1 MNSMTQHQ
9 ALQQLIAG
17 DYQQAVW
24 LYQQMIEA
32 EPAVKTSYWY
42 LGLALLLQGEEAEA
56 QATWMLAMVEGE
68 AEQVEQWTTE
78 LVEILHTE
86 AVRQEARQD
95 WAIGWAIRQYIRELH
110 PEDLDNL
117 LHLVNL
123 GIELHSLTPEALSEL
138 ELIAA
143 LQSEQAVDSTFLL
156 QVLQRL
162 LGFIPVEPIVAD
174 VAEACLPRL
183 SEPFEYVRLLMD
195 TAIDVAHGMGKPLQ
209 SVRYA
214 QLCLQIY
221 PDNLDLMQHLCY
233 FYQNADQHPA
243 AIETARQLCMMV
255 RALPD
260 QVFAAFLLMRSLMRA
275 GGYWQEIF
283 PIFDHQQALIAELAA
298 TQTEPLDQST
308 VFRLATSTFFQPYVR
323 DDLAKNRLTQNRV
336 FQLCQSS
343 VQVYMQERA
352 DRYRQRIAQR
362 QANRHASQPLRI
374 GYVSHC
380 LKRHSVG
387 WLCRWL
393 FQYHDR
399 QQFQIYGYF
408 WNYQP
413 HANDDLQQW
422 FFDHVDQVRTFK
434 RDSGEIADRIFADE
448 IDILIDLDSITADI
462 GCEVLALKPAPL
474 QVTWL
479 GWDASGIPAVDY
491 FIADSYVVPDWAD
504 AHYSEKIWRLPQTYI
519 AVDGF
524 EVGVPTLR
532 REHLDIPA
540 DAIVYWSGQSSYKR
554 HPDMVRSQLQIIK
567 AVPNSY
573 FLVKGLTG
581 EQSIQNYFSQMAQ
594 QEGVDP
600 SRLRFLPDVRLEM
613 VHRANLAI
621 ADVVLDTYPYNGA
634 TTTLETL
641 WMGIP
646 LVTRVGEHFS
656 SRNSYTMM
664 INAGIEEGIA
674 WSDAEYV
681 EWGVRFGTDPA
692 LRQQVAWKLWR
703 SRQTAPLWQAEQF
716 TREME
721 AAYRQMWSAYMQK
734 DSSLGLQ
741 AYL

>member
-1 MNSMTQHQ
+1 MTQDH
-9 ALQQLIAG
+9 AYQQLVAG
-17 DYQQAVW
+17 DYPQAIQ
-24 LYQQMIEA
+24 LYQHLIEA
-32 EPAVKTSYWY
+32 EPAVKTPYWY

-56 QATWMLAMVEGE
+56 QATWMLAMVDGE
-68 AEQVEQWTTE
+68 PEQVEQWTTE
-78 LVEILHTE
+78 LAAILQTE
-86 AVRQEARQD
+86 ADRQTGLQD
-95 WAIGWAIRQYIRELH
+95 WAIAWAIRQYIRELH
-110 PEDLDNL
+110 PEDLVNL
-117 LHLVNL
+117 LHLVDL
-123 GIELHSLTPEALSEL
+123 GIKLRTLTPDALAEL
-138 ELIAA
+138 EIVSV
-143 LQSEQAVDSTFLL
+143 LQSERSVDPVFLL
-156 QVLQRL
+156 QVLQGL
-162 LGFIPVEPIVAD
+162 LSLMPVEPIVAD
-174 VAEACLPRL
+174 MAEACLPRIP
-183 SEPFEYVRLLMD
+183 EPIDYVRLLMD

-209 SVRYA
+209 AVRYA

-233 FYQNADQHPA
+233 FYQNADQHQQ
-243 AIETARQLCMMV
+243 AIETARQLCLMV

-283 PIFDHQQALIAELAA
+283 PIFDHQQTLIEQLAA

-308 VFRLATSTFFQPYVR
+308 VFRLATSTFFQPYIR
-323 DDLAKNRLTQNRV
+323 DDLANNRLTQNRV

-352 DRYRQRIAQR
+352 DRYRQGIAQR
-362 QANRHASQPLRI
+362 RHDRPSTRPLRI

-413 HANDDLQQW
+413 QANDELQQW

-434 RDSGEIADRIFADE
+434 RHSGEIADRIFADQ

-462 GCEVLALKPAPL
+462 GCEVLALKPAPI
-474 QVTWL
+474 QATWL

-491 FIADSYVVPDWAD
+491 FLVDSYVVPEWAD
-504 AHYSEKIWRLPQTYI
+504 AHYSEKLWRLPQTYI

-532 REHLDIPA
+532 REDLGIPK

-573 FLVKGLTG
+573 LLVKGLTG
-581 EQSIQNYFSQMAQ
+581 EQSIQNYFLQMAQ
-594 QEGVDP
+594 EEGVDP
-600 SRLRFLPDVRLEM
+600 DRLRFLPDVRLEM

-674 WSDAEYV
+674 WSAAEYV
-681 EWGVRFGTDPA
+681 EWGVRLGTDPA
-692 LRQQVAWKLWR
+692 LRQQIAWKLWR
-703 SRQTAPLWQAEQF
+703 SRQTSPLWNAQQF
-716 TREME
+716 THDME
-721 AAYRQMWSAYMQK
+721 TAYRQMWSAYLEQ
-734 DSSLGLQ
+734 DSSRGLQ
-741 AYL
+741 AHL

>member
-1 MNSMTQHQ
+1 MNSITQQQ
-9 ALQQLIAG
+9 AFQQLIAG

-24 LYQQMIEA
+24 LYQQLIEV
-32 EPAVKTSYWY
+32 EPAAKPLYWY

-68 AEQVEQWTTE
+68 AEQIEQWTIE
-78 LVEILHTE
+78 LVDVLQTE
-86 AVRQEARQD
+86 ADRQEALQA
-95 WAIGWAIRQYIRELH
+95 WAIAWVIRQYIRELD
-110 PEDLDNL
+110 PSELTNL
-117 LHLVNL
+117 LHLVHL
-123 GIELHSLTPEALSEL
+123 GCELHTLTPEALSEL
-138 ELIAA
+138 NLVAA
-143 LQSEQAVDSTFLL
+143 LESEQPADPAFLL

-162 LGFIPVEPIVAD
+162 VGLMPVEPIVAD
-174 VAEACLPRL
+174 VAAACLPRM

-195 TAIDVAHGMGKPLQ
+195 TAIDVAHTLGKPLQ

-221 PDNLDLMQHLCY
+221 PNNLDLMQHLCY
-233 FYQNADQHPA
+233 FYQNADQHQP

-255 RALPD
+255 RTLPD

-283 PIFDHQQALIAELAA
+283 PIFDHQQTLIAELATA
-298 TQTEPLDQST
+298 QTEPLDQST
-308 VFRLATSTFFQPYVR
+308 VFRLATSTFFQPYIR

-343 VQVYMQERA
+343 VLVYMQERA
-352 DRYRQRIAQR
+352 DRYRQGIAQR
-362 QANRHASQPLRI
+362 RTTRDPARPLRI

-422 FFDHVDQVRTFK
+422 FFDQVDQVRTFK

-462 GCEVLALKPAPL
+462 GCEVLALKPAPI

-532 REHLDIPA
+532 REQLEIPE

-554 HPDMVRSQLQIIK
+554 HPDMVRAQLQIIK

-581 EQSIQNYFSQMAQ
+581 EQSIQTYFSQMAQ
-594 QEGVDP
+594 AEGVDP

-621 ADVVLDTYPYNGA
+621 ADIVLDTYPYNGA

-664 INAGIEEGIA
+664 LNAGIEEGIA
-674 WSDAEYV
+674 WSTAEYV
-681 EWGVRFGTDPA
+681 EWGVRFGTEPA
-692 LRQQVAWKLWR
+692 LRQQVAWKLGR
-703 SRQTAPLWQAEQF
+703 SRQTAPLWKAEQF
-716 TREME
+716 TRDME
-721 AAYRQMWSAYMQK
+721 AAYCQMWSAYGQE

-741 AYL
+741 AHL